1 MSICAKQSII
11 DAFNKLILDELLN
24 RITVKAICDEA
35 GVNRQTFYYY
45 YKDIIDLMVSTV
57 SDEIYEKIEGGRTYE
72 TWTYGFLMTMKYIKE
87 NKIKMKH
94 IYYSTYWDEVDLYFI
109 RFNKKLLRSVVKECA
124 DNLNSNITDD
134 CINFIVHIYNMIFH
148 GVFIEYME
156 SDMKIEPEV
165 VLSKLLKVISGEI
178 PRSIVAFSDCK

>member
-1 MSICAKQSII
+1 MNINTKQSII
-11 DAFNKLILDELLN
+11 DAFNKLILDDLLN
-24 RITVKAICDEA
+24 KITVIAICDEA

-45 YKDIIDLMVSTV
+45 YKDIIDLMTSTV
-57 SDEIYEKIEGGRTYE
+57 SDEIYAKIEGGRSYE
-72 TWTYGFLMTMKYIKE
+72 TWTYGFLMTMRYIKE
-87 NKIKMKH
+87 NKPKIKH
-94 IYYSTYWDEVDLYFI
+94 IYYSTYWDEADLYFI
-109 RFNKKLLRSVVKECA
+109 RFNKKLLTHVVKECA
-124 DNLNSNITDD
+124 NNLDTNITDE

-178 PRSIVAFSDCK
+178 PRAIIAFSGCK